1 MRSEWWV
8 VPSPTVDN
16 YATASGRG
24 EKLSISEKNRGKN
37 GKKKKVGETKN
48 EVRGC

>member
-16 YATASGRG
+16 YATTSGRG

-37 GKKKKVGETKN
+37 GKKKKSGRNKK
-48 EVRGC
+48 

>member
-1 MRSEWWV
+1 M

-16 YATASGRG
+16 YAMVSGRG

-37 GKKKKVGETKN
+37 GKKKKMGEIKD